1 MEDAA
6 LITNDAVLF
15 GVLMLLLGLVFWTSS
30 FKTGPV
36 AGFYRLFPPLLLCY
50 FLPSLLTTF
59 GIADPDA
66 SNLYYMAS
74 RYLLP
79 AALVLLVV
87 SADLPA
93 TLRLGPKALIMFFTG
108 TLGVVAGGPLA
119 LLLASVIAPDLV
131 TGGSGPEEVWR
142 GMATVAGS
150 WIGGAA
156 NQTAIREIF
165 EVGPE
170 VFSVWVAVDVL
181 VANVWLAVLLFL
193 AARKTQMD
201 KALRADVSAIED
213 LQARTEAY
221 EAQHARIPETKDLI
235 LIGAVA
241 FGAVALAH
249 FAADQIAPAFSG
261 MAAEMRADAAAAG
274 RPAQGFGLIV
284 AESLASGF
292 FWLVAIATAIGVAL
306 SFTPARKL
314 QAVGA
319 MKTGS
324 VFIYILVTTVGL
336 HMDITAVGNYWPFF
350 LIGLLWIAI
359 HAALMLG
366 VAFLIRAPLF
376 FMAVGSQANIGGA
389 ASAPVVASAF
399 SPSLAPVGALLAV
412 VGYIVGTYAAWFC
425 GLVMAGIAGAS

>member
-1 MEDAA
+1 MESAA
-6 LITNDAVLF
+6 LITNDAVLL
-15 GVLMLLLGLVFWTSS
+15 GVLMALLGFVFWSS
-30 FKTGPV
+30 GFKTGPF
-36 AGFYRLFPPLLLCY
+36 AAFYKIFPPLLLCY

-59 GIADPDA
+59 GIADPDN
-66 SNLYYMAS
+66 SRLYYVAS

-108 TLGVVAGGPLA
+108 TVGVVVGGPLA
-119 LLLASVIAPDLV
+119 LLIASAIAPDLV
-131 TGGSGPEEVWR
+131 TGGAGPEEVWR

-165 EVGPE
+165 DVGPD

-181 VANVWLAVLLFL
+181 VANVWMAILLFM
-193 AARKTQMD
+193 AARRTAMD
-201 KALRADVSAIED
+201 KALKADVTAIDE
-213 LQARTEAY
+213 LQARAEAY

-235 LIGAVA
+235 LIGMVA
-241 FGAVALAH
+241 FGSVAIAH
-249 FAADQIAPAFSG
+249 FLSDLIAPAFGG
-261 MAAEMRADAAAAG
+261 MAERLHAEAVAAG
-274 RPAQGFGLIV
+274 VPPQGFGLIV

-324 VFIYILVTTVGL
+324 VFIYILVATVGL
-336 HMDITAVGNYWPFF
+336 HMDITAIGEYWPFF

-399 SPSLAPVGALLAV
+399 NPALAPVGALLAV

-425 GLVMAGIAGAS
+425 GLVMAAIAGGA